1 VLYEAELRLHPRKTP
16 AFVIDELDH
25 AMQYK
30 KAIHSITR
38 QHLKQSAIRI
48 SRPFK
53 SLDTL
58 YGRAMHEL
66 EHLSLPLASRR
77 AIVSQFWGVESAQSQ
92 KVESE
97 GDPYFSYFERQCRD
111 ARQLDDAV
119 RPVCTQHNICDIVEQ
134 LKTGETRENI
144 REKLLQKA
152 TDDPFGVLDTRFFDL
167 AIDLAVRLWLMVHAE
182 YVYRGVT
189 SQTSITWQSGTLNE
203 ALYGR
208 FRHELI
214 LTDQIKLERVFN
226 AMNIERIADVRIQWT
241 PNLVDHLRFIE
252 DGKTAVLNIF
262 YHATFLKYHT
272 DR

>member
-134 LKTGETRENI
+134 LKTGRL
-144 REKLLQKA
+144 EKTSVRNFFRRQQMTLLVCW
-152 TDDPFGVLDTRFFDL
+152 TLDFS
-167 AIDLAVRLWLMVHAE
+167 I
-182 YVYRGVT
+182 
-189 SQTSITWQSGTLNE
+189 SQ
-203 ALYGR
+203 
-208 FRHELI
+208 
-214 LTDQIKLERVFN
+214 
-226 AMNIERIADVRIQWT
+226 
-241 PNLVDHLRFIE
+241 
-252 DGKTAVLNIF
+252 
-262 YHATFLKYHT
+262 
-272 DR
+272 